1 MRRAWHSA
9 RPRSCVI
16 MMIVMARD
24 SLNSRNEVH
33 DFRAHL
39 TVEVARGSVGQQEP
53 RRCLIK
59 APSRQSSLLLAAVK
73 FGRARSQSRTQT
85 NAIQRLPGQL
95 LRLRLH
101 RRIEKK
107 FLTAFRGQRRRGH
120 GPNNELCAVWAARVL
135 TAVSF
140 RRRSCRCP
148 FRSRAIPSR
157 C

>member
-39 TVEVARGSVGQQEP
+39 TVEVARGSVGQQ
-53 RRCLIK
+53 
-59 APSRQSSLLLAAVK
+59 SSLLLAAVK

-85 NAIQRLPGQL
+85 NAT
-95 LRLRLH
+95 
-101 RRIEKK
+101 
-107 FLTAFRGQRRRGH
+107 LTSAGTITQAS
-120 GPNNELCAVWAARVL
+120 PASAD
-135 TAVSF
+135 
-140 RRRSCRCP
+140 
-148 FRSRAIPSR
+148 
-157 C
+157 

>member
-1 MRRAWHSA
+1 MGRAWHSA

-59 APSRQSSLLLAAVK
+59 APSRQSSLLLATVK

-85 NAIQRLPGQL
+85 NATLTSAGTITQASPASAEL
-95 LRLRLH
+95 
-101 RRIEKK
+101 KK
-107 FLTAFRGQRRRGH
+107 SSLQ
-120 GPNNELCAVWAARVL
+120 
-135 TAVSF
+135 
-140 RRRSCRCP
+140 
-148 FRSRAIPSR
+148 
-157 C
+157 